1 MPDDP
6 NDPDL
11 VAALSD
17 ALETLR
23 AMRLSSRPLRYDA
36 EGLAAVTEAADGVLA
51 QPSPTP
57 RVAAAWADPVT
68 RTLRVTVEMDAAQ
81 AVRGDGRAV
90 LGDGA

>member
-1 MPDDP
+1 MSDDP
-6 NDPDL
+6 NDPDV

-57 RVAAAWADPVT
+57 RVVAAWADPAT

-81 AVRGDGRAV
+81 AVLAHVRAVRGDGR
-90 LGDGA
+90 